1 MSVMGSE
8 VNRLLK
14 KIKDGDLTKREE
26 LFKITAG
33 HLLGVARRYLYH
45 AEDAED
51 VVAETFVRAFRY
63 IHAYDESRKAIT
75 GCARSHSIWRLIITN
90 SIRPKRELP

>member
-33 HLLGVARRYLYH
+33 HLLGVARR
-45 AEDAED
+45 
-51 VVAETFVRAFRY
+51 
-63 IHAYDESRKAIT
+63 
-75 GCARSHSIWRLIITN
+75 
-90 SIRPKRELP
+90 

>member
-33 HLLGVARRYLYH
+33 HLLGG
-45 AEDAED
+45 
-51 VVAETFVRAFRY
+51 TC
-63 IHAYDESRKAIT
+63 IMQKMRKT
-75 GCARSHSIWRLIITN
+75 W
-90 SIRPKRELP
+90 

>member
-63 IHAYDESRKAIT
+63 IHAYDEVGKSKSLVAK
-75 GCARSHSIWRLIITN
+75 RLKIILKEFFKIIEKEWKN
-90 SIRPKRELP
+90 D

>member
-33 HLLGVARRYLYH
+33 HLLGVARRYLLYII
-45 AEDAED
+45 
-51 VVAETFVRAFRY
+51 FRPP
-63 IHAYDESRKAIT
+63 AGKNRFSR
-75 GCARSHSIWRLIITN
+75 CF
-90 SIRPKRELP
+90 